1 MIDWK
6 MMKTPDQV
14 SRERVQQEYDA
25 VLARRA
31 EAYRL
36 ESDPIKTE
44 VEFDSIRA
52 GCLLYTSPN
61 ALPTVEAPL
70 IARPTSVIP
79 MSACACEPVDA
90 IAQGFTAARRE
101 PH

>member
-36 ESDPIKTE
+36 ESYPIKTE

-52 GCLLYTSPN
+52 GVETDYAAWLAKVEEIKARYP
-61 ALPTVEAPL
+61 LPR
-70 IARPTSVIP
+70 I
-79 MSACACEPVDA
+79 
-90 IAQGFTAARRE
+90 
-101 PH
+101 

>member
-1 MIDWK
+1 MIDWN

-25 VLARRA
+25 VVARRA

-52 GCLLYTSPN
+52 GVETDYSAWFAKVEEIKARYP
-61 ALPTVEAPL
+61 LPR
-70 IARPTSVIP
+70 I
-79 MSACACEPVDA
+79 
-90 IAQGFTAARRE
+90 
-101 PH
+101 

>member
-52 GCLLYTSPN
+52 GVETDCAAWLAKVEEIKARYP
-61 ALPTVEAPL
+61 LPR
-70 IARPTSVIP
+70 I
-79 MSACACEPVDA
+79 
-90 IAQGFTAARRE
+90 
-101 PH
+101 

>member
-52 GCLLYTSPN
+52 G
-61 ALPTVEAPL
+61 VE
-70 IARPTSVIP
+70 
-79 MSACACEPVDA
+79 
-90 IAQGFTAARRE
+90 
-101 PH
+101 